1 MKDFIKEAKNILIG
15 NRKEG
20 YTLPTN
26 SKLYPAQWNW
36 DSGFIALGYSHFN
49 LKFAFDEIKT
59 LLRGQWK
66 DGMIP
71 HILFHD
77 LNTNYYPNHS
87 VWACGNKIHSS
98 GITQPPVLAIILKKI
113 LDKNTIKN
121 EEIKKIKNIL
131 NKVKKYHEWLINYRD
146 PNYSGLV
153 SILHPWESGYDN
165 SPLWDDPMNE
175 IKIEKKLKYKRGDNK
190 VVNPNYRPLDID
202 YDRYVT
208 IKNYLKKNKYN
219 PKTLYHKSMFNVVD
233 VGFNSIFL
241 RANKDLL
248 KLLKKFNLKY
258 KKLQK
263 YISHS
268 ENQITKLYNKKKNN
282 FINLDLRNKKKI
294 IIPSITNYFI
304 LFADIKDKKLNN
316 KIIKNLKKYNSKEKF
331 LFSSIK
337 SSHSKFEEKRY
348 WRGPVWINCNWIIY
362 QGLKNKDKNFAKI
375 IKKKTIDLVK
385 KKGFHEYYSCKTGEA
400 FGANNFSWTASLF
413 LDLML
418 EEKYD

>member
-1 MKDFIKEAKNILIG
+1 MKDFITDAKKILIG
-15 NRKEG
+15 NRKDG

-26 SKLYPAQWNW
+26 NKLYPAQWNW
-36 DSGFIALGYSHFN
+36 DSGFIALGYSYFN
-49 LKFAFDEIKT
+49 LKFALEEIKT

-98 GITQPPVLAIILKKI
+98 GITQPPVLAIILKII
-113 LDKNTIKN
+113 LDKNKIKDK
-121 EEIKKIKNIL
+121 EISKIKNII
-131 NKVKKYHEWLINYRD
+131 KKIKKYHEWFIKYRD
-146 PNYSGLV
+146 PNNSGLV

-165 SPLWDDPMNE
+165 SPLWDEPMNK
-175 IKIEKKLKYKRGDNK
+175 IKVEKNLKYKRGDNK
-190 VVNPNYRPLDID
+190 VVNPKYRPLDID

-208 IKNYLKKNKYN
+208 IKNHLRKNKYN
-219 PKTLYHKSMFNVVD
+219 PKKLYNKSLFNVVD

-241 RANKDLL
+241 KANKDLI

-258 KKLQK
+258 KDLQK

-268 ENQITKLYNKKKNN
+268 ENKIIKLYDKKKNN
-282 FINLDLRNKKKI
+282 FINFDLKNKKKI
-294 IIPSITNYFI
+294 RIPSITNYFV
-304 LFADIKDKKLNN
+304 LFADLKDKKINN
-316 KIIKNLKKYNSKEKF
+316 KIIKSLKKHNTKGKF
-331 LFSSIK
+331 FFSSVK
-337 SSHSKFEEKRY
+337 PNHYKFEEKRY
-348 WRGPVWINCNWIIY
+348 WRGPIWINCNWIIY
-362 QGLKNKDKNFAKI
+362 QGLKKKDKNFAKK

-385 KKGFHEYYSCKTGEA
+385 EKGFHEYYSYKTGEG

-418 EEKYD
+418 ER